1 MTGCEKTQTAIE
13 AQQMKQALGPVGLF
27 LGVLAFGATDAAAQS
42 ERTEI
47 GQARLFTND
56 LIGDG
61 HDRWR
66 TGSYWVSSV
75 RSAGWDGTLPARM
88 GQVMEYR
95 FRGEVIAPA
104 NLNRPSPTDRLYA
117 GVLSVGA
124 HTHFQ
129 WSGFEMA
136 MGADIVGMG
145 EQTGVRRLQ
154 SAVHDI
160 FSLQSSHVSNQRVD
174 NGIYLHGTVEIGR
187 EMEVGPAR
195 VRPFVE
201 LQAGVET
208 MARVGVDLT
217 FGDYG
222 RGGLRLRDVTTGQR
236 ISAVDSEMDH
246 GISWLLGADY
256 AYVDSSR
263 YLPSDRGYVPEDT
276 RYRLRAGMNYAFG
289 YSNVFYGLT
298 YLSEEFVGQSSGQT
312 VGSLT
317 IALEF

>member
-1 MTGCEKTQTAIE
+1 
-13 AQQMKQALGPVGLF
+13 MKQALGPIGLF
-27 LGVLAFGATDAAAQS
+27 LCVLAFGAPGAAAQGVRP
-42 ERTEI
+42 EL

-66 TGSYWVSSV
+66 TGAYWVSSV
-75 RSAGWDGTLPARM
+75 RGAGWDGVLPTRM
-88 GQVMEYR
+88 GDVMEYR
-95 FRGEVIAPA
+95 FRGEVLSPA
-104 NLNRPSPTDRLYA
+104 NLNRPAAGDRLYA

-124 HTHFQ
+124 HSHFQ

-136 MGADIVGMG
+136 VGADIVAMG

-154 SAVHDI
+154 AGVHDLL
-160 FSLQSSHVSNQRVD
+160 SLQSSNVSNFQVD
-174 NGIYLHGTVEIGR
+174 NGIFLHGTVEIGR
-187 EMEVGPAR
+187 EMNVGPAR

-208 MARVGVDLT
+208 MARVGMDVT
-217 FGDYG
+217 FGNYG
-222 RGGLRLRDVTTGQR
+222 EGGLRLRDVTTGQR
-236 ISAVDSEMDH
+236 ISAIDSESDF
-246 GISWLLGADY
+246 GLSWVLGGDV
-256 AYVDSSR
+256 AYVDSSH
-263 YLPSDRGYVPEDT
+263 YLPSDRGYVLEDT

-317 IALEF
+317 VALEF